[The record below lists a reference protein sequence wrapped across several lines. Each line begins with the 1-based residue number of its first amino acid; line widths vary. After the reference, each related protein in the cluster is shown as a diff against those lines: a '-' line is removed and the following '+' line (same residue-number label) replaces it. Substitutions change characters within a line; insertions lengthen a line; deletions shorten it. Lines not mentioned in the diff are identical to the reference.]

1 MKFKYRVKGKVK
13 CQMVLRGMLF
23 RVGSEIDF
31 CVSES
36 ELTFIKANCEVREIV
51 NLEPKRVV
59 EPTQS
64 PILETHNEENEIKSK
79 EVVNDGS
86 KRRNPKGQRPH
97 KEEV

>member
-23 RVGSEIDF
+23 RVGHEMDF

-36 ELTFIKANCEVREIV
+36 ELAFIKASCDVQEIID
-51 NLEPKRVV
+51 LEPKKSV

-64 PILETHNEENEIKSK
+64 PILETHNEENKIKSK
-79 EVVNDGS
+79 EVVDDGS
-86 KRRNPKGQRPH
+86 KRRNPKGKKPN
-97 KEEV
+97 KE